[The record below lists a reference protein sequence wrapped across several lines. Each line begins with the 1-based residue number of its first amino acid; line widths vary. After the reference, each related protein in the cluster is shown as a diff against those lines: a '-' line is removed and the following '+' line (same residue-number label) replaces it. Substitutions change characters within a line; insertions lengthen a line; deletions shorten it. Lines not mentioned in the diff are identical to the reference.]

1 MKSELFAGKHKTIT
15 PLLKS
20 ESILNE
26 HNQQI
31 DRHLELFIAL
41 LPIYK
46 KIVVFFSSNRIK
58 ANV

>member
-46 KIVVFFSSNRIK
+46 KIVVIIFFIEQN
-58 ANV
+58 

>member
-20 ESILNE
+20 LSIRNE
-26 HNQQI
+26 HNQHI
-31 DRHLELFIAL
+31 DRQLELFIAL

-46 KIVVFFSSNRIK
+46 KIVVTFFIEQN
-58 ANV
+58 